1 MTFVFSDSLNRPL
14 DQIALVFF
22 DIESTGLHA
31 SEDRICEIALRRV
44 RGATLE
50 ASYNTLVNPCHPM
63 DSQAYRVH
71 QISPEMLKHAPLFV
85 EVAPTVLPLLHNAV
99 LVAHNAPFD
108 VAFLNTELRRLQQPP
123 VANHVID
130 TLVLS
135 RRILRRSSHSL
146 ASLAAD
152 IGLSRPSHRAMD
164 DVMALE
170 GLYRYLLDQLAERE
184 INSLDDLLRFQRGL
198 LPGQVEEA
206 PPPVIEQALR
216 QGRRI
221 SIVYRSVSTPEPTL
235 RLIRPIEIT
244 HERSGLF
251 LRAFCYLRNDLR
263 SFALEKIE
271 SMELIE
277 E

>member
-1 MTFVFSDSLNRPL
+1 MTFEFSDSLNRPL
-14 DQIALVFF
+14 DQLALVFF
-22 DIESTGLHA
+22 GIESTGLHA

-44 RGATLE
+44 RGDSLE
-50 ASYNTLVNPCHPM
+50 ASYRTLVNPCHPM
-63 DSQAYRVH
+63 DSQAFQVH
-71 QISPEMLKHAPLFV
+71 QISPEMLTDAPLFA
-85 EVAPTVLPLLHNAV
+85 EVAPNVLPLLQGAV

-108 VAFLNTELRRLQQPP
+108 VAFLNNELQRLAQPP
-123 VANHVID
+123 LANPVID

-135 RRILRRSSHSL
+135 RRLLRRASHSL

-152 IGLSRPSHRAMD
+152 IGLARPSHRAMD

-170 GLYRYLLDQLAERE
+170 GLYRYLLGQLAERE
-184 INSLDDLLRFQRGL
+184 INTLDDVLRFQRGL
-198 LPGQVEEA
+198 LPGQVEQA

-221 SIVYRSVSTPEPTL
+221 SIIYRSVSTPEPTL

>member
-1 MTFVFSDSLNRPL
+1 MTFVFSDSLNQPL

-44 RGATLE
+44 RGSTIE
-50 ASYNTLVNPCHPM
+50 ASYTSLVNPCHPM
-63 DSQAYRVH
+63 DRQAFQVH
-71 QISPEMLKHAPLFV
+71 QISPEMLKDAPLFA
-85 EVAPTVLPLLHNAV
+85 EVAPNVLPLLQDAV

-108 VAFLNTELRRLQQPP
+108 VAFLNNELQRLPHSP
-123 VANHVID
+123 LANPVID

-135 RRILRRSSHSL
+135 RRLLRRSSHSL

-152 IGLSRPSHRAMD
+152 MGLSRPSHRAMD

-170 GLYRYLLDQLAERE
+170 GLYRYLLEQLAERE
-184 INSLDDLLRFQRGL
+184 ISTLDDVLRFQRGL
-198 LPGQVEEA
+198 LPGQVEQT

-221 SIVYRSVSTPEPTL
+221 SIIYRSVSTPEPTL